1 MPAYDMSLWDFLK
14 CISTQ
19 PKHANQV
26 EDFFP
31 LSDRIDMAKRIC
43 DGLLY
48 MNNIQCVAHR
58 DIKPRPVSEIFCQTD
73 TIC

>member
-14 CISTQ
+14 YISTQ
-19 PKHANQV
+19 PKHENQV

-43 DGLLY
+43 DGLLH
-48 MNNIQCVAHR
+48 MNDKCVAHR
-58 DIKPRPVSEIFCQTD
+58 DIKPRPVSGIFYHFTR
-73 TIC
+73 